1 MPKFVVIPVG
11 WGHFSYLKLE
21 EIAVITDGGTMSK
34 CYREKDHFVLGA
46 FSDLFPVKRKAWIF
60 SHFHFDHYSLMAA
73 FQKATTS
80 PNRFSHAFLDKGD
93 VVVVPYQ
100 STPECRKA
108 IAGVVNFLVYELI
121 SKLPWMTAD
130 EATTIIA
137 PWISGGSSVRRIPVK
152 TGDRI
157 IIQSRNASF
166 EYLFLSPNPSLL
178 ERLDP
183 LLCRQVSQ
191 KIIDALNKAKE
202 KEPERFA
209 ELEET
214 LSEIQRRA
222 LAALE
227 IAHDSRSSESLTY
240 PLSVDERAYPL
251 SVDERAYPLSVDER
265 DFEEDMLEVDSV
277 ETKKVDSVET
287 KKVEISMEK
296 REVVEALKSAQ
307 MELKKV
313 LGTKLSK
320 SLNSTSISYALTGK
334 DDRTIIYLGDL
345 QDETLLENAICTFL
359 CRRGFSSRTVLVAP
373 HHGNAWSRCLKCLD
387 PFLTIFTRC
396 DKHLRYNNLRSEY
409 DQFAYHAYIT
419 HDSPLELYM
428 ENGSYP

>member
-1 MPKFVVIPVG
+1 
-11 WGHFSYLKLE
+11 
-21 EIAVITDGGTMSK
+21 MSK

-240 PLSVDERAYPL
+240 PLSVDER
-251 SVDERAYPLSVDER
+251 

>member
-1 MPKFVVIPVG
+1 MPTSYSKMPKFVVIPVG

-108 IAGVVNFLVYELI
+108 IAGVVNFLVYEVI

-240 PLSVDERAYPL
+240 PLSVDER
-251 SVDERAYPLSVDER
+251 
-265 DFEEDMLEVDSV
+265 DFEEDMLE
-277 ETKKVDSVET
+277 VDSVET

>member
-108 IAGVVNFLVYELI
+108 IAGVVRFLVYEFL

-227 IAHDSRSSESLTY
+227 IAHDSRSSESLT
-240 PLSVDERAYPL
+240 YPL

>member
-1 MPKFVVIPVG
+1 
-11 WGHFSYLKLE
+11 
-21 EIAVITDGGTMSK
+21 MSK
-34 CYREKDHFVLGA
+34 CYREKDPFVLGA

-108 IAGVVNFLVYELI
+108 IAGVVNFLVYEVI

-183 LLCRQVSQ
+183 LLCRQASQ
-191 KIIDALNKAKE
+191 K
-202 KEPERFA
+202 
-209 ELEET
+209 
-214 LSEIQRRA
+214 LSTPLIKLRK
-222 LAALE
+222 
-227 IAHDSRSSESLTY
+227 RSQKGLQS
-240 PLSVDERAYPL
+240 
-251 SVDERAYPLSVDER
+251 
-265 DFEEDMLEVDSV
+265 
-277 ETKKVDSVET
+277 
-287 KKVEISMEK
+287 
-296 REVVEALKSAQ
+296 
-307 MELKKV
+307 LKK
-313 LGTKLSK
+313 
-320 SLNSTSISYALTGK
+320 
-334 DDRTIIYLGDL
+334 
-345 QDETLLENAICTFL
+345 
-359 CRRGFSSRTVLVAP
+359 
-373 HHGNAWSRCLKCLD
+373 
-387 PFLTIFTRC
+387 PFLRF
-396 DKHLRYNNLRSEY
+396 SE
-409 DQFAYHAYIT
+409 
-419 HDSPLELYM
+419 EL
-428 ENGSYP
+428 

>member
-183 LLCRQVSQ
+183 LLCRQASQ

-227 IAHDSRSSESLTY
+227 IAHDSRSSESLT
-240 PLSVDERAYPL
+240 
-251 SVDERAYPLSVDER
+251 YPLSVDER

-373 HHGNAWSRCLKCLD
+373 HHGSAWSRYLKCLD

>member
-34 CYREKDHFVLGA
+34 CYREKDPFVLGA

-100 STPECRKA
+100 STPEYRKA
-108 IAGVVNFLVYELI
+108 IAGVVRFLAYEVI

-240 PLSVDERAYPL
+240 PLSVDER
-251 SVDERAYPLSVDER
+251 

-277 ETKKVDSVET
+277 ETKKVG
-287 KKVEISMEK
+287 ISMEK
-296 REVVEALKSAQ
+296 REVVEALKLAQ

-345 QDETLLENAICTFL
+345 QGEVLLENAICTFL
-359 CRRGFSSRTVLVAP
+359 CRRSFSSRTVLVAP
-373 HHGNAWSRCLKCLD
+373 HHGNAWSRYLKCLD